1 MVQVEPSQDLVAGEL
16 YDDAV
21 FVGSYTCPTT
31 TDPDCPFTCATLKE
45 CDACGCFVIDEG
57 GGPWGPAMDVIM
69 CLLPI
74 FFLLG
79 VTLKPNPLPT
89 TTSLPAAAIMMF
101 LIRVMYLGSNPVLCS
116 GAIISGFHEALSP
129 LTIMFGAIVLFE
141 TMEATLCMPFMMRE
155 MKALT
160 EGHIVAE
167 LMLIFSFAY
176 MIEGASGFGTPVALG
191 APMLASLGHPKL
203 GSVVTL
209 LVMNTFATIWG
220 AAGTPIWFGFRN
232 LGLAEDQFVQVSFK
246 GGVCLTICAYL
257 LLPTSVLT
265 ILCPSGVI
273 RQNIIFVLL
282 SLSSVMVP
290 VVGMSFVTYEF
301 PALIGGMIG
310 CVVTAGLIR
319 MRLGLKEYKK
329 DDATEGRHLKIS
341 TTSENSIVRSIAKA
355 RDVASMQVNDVVYGD
370 LEAIDNV
377 TDKEDVKENAENK
390 NGNQDDGQN
399 GIVDQL
405 GNYEGK
411 GIGPGPETRQQDQ
424 QENTERSYIKS
435 ITSHLNHD
443 SRMDDAENLANL
455 SDVDQALGPRKSGP
469 AYYRELL
476 GRTCPLWGTV
486 LLLIVTRVQQ
496 IGLKDL
502 LLKREPYF
510 QIDFGTYGIFRLSAS
525 LVFQLIDILT
535 HPDLSWKYELL
546 YVPFIIPF
554 VLMSLITMVLY
565 RRDLQ
570 ASPKAIFGTC
580 LGRLK
585 KPAVALLGA
594 LALVQLMIKEGA
606 AAPADIIGSNLSQ
619 ALREGWIVFTALI
632 GTLGSFFSGST
643 TISNLTFGGIQEIAA
658 ESIGTSV
665 TSMLALQAVG
675 ASAGNGVCLN
685 NIIAACTVVGL
696 NVSEGKIIAK
706 TFKPV
711 LGMCVLATV
720 TMLAFFFR
728 F

>member
-1 MVQVEPSQDLVAGEL
+1 MVQVEPSQKLVAGEL

-21 FVGSYTCPTT
+21 FVGSYTCPAS
-31 TDPDCPFTCATLKE
+31 TDPNCPFTCATLKE

-74 FFLLG
+74 FFLLV

-89 TTSLPAAAIMMF
+89 TTSLPAAAFMMF
-101 LIRVMYLGSNPVLCS
+101 LIRVMYLGSNPILCS

-129 LTIMFGAIVLFE
+129 LTIMFGAILLFE

-160 EGHIVAE
+160 QGHIVAE

-220 AAGTPIWFGFRN
+220 AAGTPIWFGFGN
-232 LGLAEDQFVQVSFK
+232 LGLTEDDFVEVSFK
-246 GGVCLTICAYL
+246 GGVCLTISAYF
-257 LLPTSVLT
+257 LLPTLVLS
-265 ILCPSGVI
+265 ILCPFNVI
-273 RQNIIFVLL
+273 RQNIVFVLL

-290 VVGMSFVTYEF
+290 VLGMSFVTYEF
-301 PALIGGMIG
+301 PSLIGGMIG

-329 DDATEGRHLKIS
+329 DGVTEDRHLKIS
-341 TTSENSIVRSIAKA
+341 TTAENSIVQSVAKT
-355 RDVASMQVNDVVYGD
+355 REASSMRHNDIVDQD
-370 LEAIDNV
+370 LEATYGN
-377 TDKEDVKENAENK
+377 TDEKGMKRYAENEDGGQEGGQT
-390 NGNQDDGQN
+390 GNIDEHGNDD
-399 GIVDQL
+399 
-405 GNYEGK
+405 EK
-411 GIGPGPETRQQDQ
+411 CAAPETENRKKEH
-424 QENTERSYIKS
+424 QENSERSFIKS
-435 ITSHLNHD
+435 LTSHLYDDN
-443 SRMDDAENLANL
+443 SMDDGENLVHL
-455 SDVDQALGPRKSGP
+455 LDVEEALGPRKSGV

-565 RRDLQ
+565 RQNLQ
-570 ASPKAIFGTC
+570 ASPKTIFGTC

-606 AAPADIIGSNLSQ
+606 AAPADIIGSNLSL

-685 NIIAACTVVGL
+685 NIISACTVVGL

-711 LGMCVLATV
+711 LGMCVLATA

>member
-1 MVQVEPSQDLVAGEL
+1 
-16 YDDAV
+16 
-21 FVGSYTCPTT
+21 
-31 TDPDCPFTCATLKE
+31 
-45 CDACGCFVIDEG
+45 
-57 GGPWGPAMDVIM
+57 
-69 CLLPI
+69 
-74 FFLLG
+74 
-79 VTLKPNPLPT
+79 
-89 TTSLPAAAIMMF
+89 
-101 LIRVMYLGSNPVLCS
+101 
-116 GAIISGFHEALSP
+116 
-129 LTIMFGAIVLFE
+129 
-141 TMEATLCMPFMMRE
+141 
-155 MKALT
+155 
-160 EGHIVAE
+160 
-167 LMLIFSFAY
+167 
-176 MIEGASGFGTPVALG
+176 
-191 APMLASLGHPKL
+191 
-203 GSVVTL
+203 
-209 LVMNTFATIWG
+209 
-220 AAGTPIWFGFRN
+220 
-232 LGLAEDQFVQVSFK
+232 
-246 GGVCLTICAYL
+246 
-257 LLPTSVLT
+257 
-265 ILCPSGVI
+265 
-273 RQNIIFVLL
+273 
-282 SLSSVMVP
+282 MVP

-355 RDVASMQVNDVVYGD
+355 RDVTSMQVNDVVDGD

-377 TDKEDVKENAENK
+377 TDKEDVKGNAENE